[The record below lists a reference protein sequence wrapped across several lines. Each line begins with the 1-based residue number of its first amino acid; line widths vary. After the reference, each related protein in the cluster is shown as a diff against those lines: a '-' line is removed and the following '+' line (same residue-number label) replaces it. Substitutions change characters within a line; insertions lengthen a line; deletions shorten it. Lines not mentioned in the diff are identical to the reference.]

1 VKRNIHR
8 RLPRFGIALA
18 AGAAIALTAAGLAT
32 AGLGRPSVAWKL
44 TGRLSSAQMSPAPAA
59 AVPANATGEFMGVL
73 IRSQAGQTRLGGG
86 PPVWRLVWRLTYSGL
101 SSPATGAQIHTG
113 AQGASGPHIAG
124 LCGPCAT
131 VTKGSM
137 ELNATQALTLLRGNA
152 YVQVATANNPSGE
165 IRGQI
170 HRARTLTVT
179 PPATQSA
186 TRPTP
191 SSETRSTPR
200 TNRDK

>member
-1 VKRNIHR
+1 MKREIQR
-8 RLPRFGIALA
+8 RMPRFWVALA
-18 AGAAIALTAAGLAT
+18 GGGVLLLTAAGLAT
-32 AGLGRPSVAWKL
+32 AGLGMPSIAYKL
-44 TGRLSSAQMSPAPAA
+44 TGQLSSTQMTPAPAA
-59 AVPANATGEFMGVL
+59 AVPANATGQFTGVL

-101 SSPATGAQIHTG
+101 SSAATSAQIHTG

-131 VTKGSM
+131 VAKGSM
-137 ELNATQALTLLRGNA
+137 ELTASQALTLLRGNA

-170 HRARTLTVT
+170 HRSRTLPVAQAAT
-179 PPATQSA
+179 PSA
-186 TRPTP
+186 TRATP
-191 SSETRSTPR
+191 STTRAGPGTG
-200 TNRDK
+200 RDK